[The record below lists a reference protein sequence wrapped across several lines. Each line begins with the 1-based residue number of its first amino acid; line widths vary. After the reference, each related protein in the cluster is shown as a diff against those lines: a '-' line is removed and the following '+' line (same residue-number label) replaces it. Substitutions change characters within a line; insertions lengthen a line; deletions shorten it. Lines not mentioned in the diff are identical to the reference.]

1 MLLTYF
7 IFSFFLEDLLKNF
20 NHTEAKTINKY
31 IGDVVAGR
39 YGSDNENYILTFDYN
54 RFIPDFIENKYFE
67 ILSLRNHFINYS
79 ALVGS
84 ETIIGKDI
92 YPNSIIK
99 FLLYCPKLIFNSV
112 LAPFPNSYFENSS
125 IFLAIANVE
134 MIFIY
139 LIFLGLLL
147 NLLNLETYEFFLILM
162 CLFIC
167 SVLLF
172 VNPNLGT
179 HYRVRLPFMLILSI
193 LGIKSWLHI
202 FLYTKKNL
210 DKNSFTKI
218 NLQNISLFKFIQNSY
233 QNLFFCLLL
242 LYLFYCE
249 VILINVIGINDNL
262 SLYLITISLLGIFA
276 NSLNLP
282 LNDTLITH
290 RNENSQSLSSDSY
303 KLISS
308 ILILLILFLA
318 IFFAYSENFLLF

>member
-1 MLLTYF
+1 M
-7 IFSFFLEDLLKNF
+7 
-20 NHTEAKTINKY
+20 
-31 IGDVVAGR
+31 
-39 YGSDNENYILTFDYN
+39 
-54 RFIPDFIENKYFE
+54 
-67 ILSLRNHFINYS
+67 
-79 ALVGS
+79 
-84 ETIIGKDI
+84 
-92 YPNSIIK
+92 
-99 FLLYCPKLIFNSV
+99 
-112 LAPFPNSYFENSS
+112 APFPNSYFENSS

-202 FLYTKKNL
+202 FFSLYKKNL

-233 QNLFFCLLL
+233 QNLFF
-242 LYLFYCE
+242 LFTFVVLVLFRE

-262 SLYLITISLLGIFA
+262 SLYLITISL
-276 NSLNLP
+276 
-282 LNDTLITH
+282 
-290 RNENSQSLSSDSY
+290 
-303 KLISS
+303 
-308 ILILLILFLA
+308 
-318 IFFAYSENFLLF
+318 